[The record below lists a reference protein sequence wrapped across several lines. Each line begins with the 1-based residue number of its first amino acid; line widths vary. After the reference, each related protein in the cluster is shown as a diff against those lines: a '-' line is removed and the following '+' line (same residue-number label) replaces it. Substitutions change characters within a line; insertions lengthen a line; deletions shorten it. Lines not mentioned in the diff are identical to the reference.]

1 MCGIA
6 GAFDLV
12 GRRNFERSRLLRMT
26 GAIAHRGPDDEQVYF
41 EPGLALGMRR
51 LAIVDLAGGAQPI
64 CNETRD
70 VWVTFEGELYDHE
83 ARRAKLVERGHRFST
98 RCDTELWVHN
108 YEELGDGVF
117 RDAHGQFSVALW
129 DRNERT
135 LLLAR
140 DRVGIGPLFYAQH
153 DGWLLWASE
162 IKGLLASGMVDPRPD
177 ARGIDFVFN
186 FYSMPSERT
195 CFEGIRQIPPG
206 HFLKVKDGAISK
218 RQYWDLEF
226 PDRGEERE
234 FQSDDAAAEELE
246 SLLRAAVRRRL
257 VSEVPVSCYLS
268 GGLDS
273 TTVLALSTQEMGR
286 SVPSFTIGLDKAG
299 PTDERHKAAQSAEFF
314 GSKNTVVNIT
324 QDDLAT
330 ALPRLIEANE
340 GPVVDTACCCMIELA
355 QANRAAGNIVALTG
369 EGADEALAGYVW
381 FKRPRSKVQD
391 WLGRPLDQVVREVVL
406 SGLIGGPRGHRPPFR
421 AASGFR
427 FDQQLSWEIS
437 GQSREFLYS
446 GEMWKQLGDWSAY
459 DDLAVPTERMKRWH
473 PLNQSLYAG
482 YKVHLP
488 GSLLMGK
495 GDRALRASSTEGRY
509 PFLDEDVID
518 FCAQLPPRY
527 KVRGLTDKWL
537 LRRVAA
543 KIAPN
548 QIRSRQ
554 KEMFRATMS
563 PAFLRPT
570 RPAWV
575 DELLS
580 PASLRATGFFD
591 PAAVLQAR
599 NMQLSRS
606 KYSLA
611 RFSLDM
617 GLTAV
622 ISTQLWHHI
631 YCGGGLADLPSW
643 SPPERG
649 GDGVESPEVRYG
661 RYKRPT
667 GVKL

>member
-1 MCGIA
+1 MCGIV

-12 GRRNFERSRLLRMT
+12 GRRNFPRSRLLRMT
-26 GAIAHRGPDDEQVYF
+26 GAIAHRGPDDEQVHL
-41 EPGLALGMRR
+41 EPGLGLGVRR
-51 LAIVDLAGGAQPI
+51 LAIIDLEGGAQPL
-64 CNETRD
+64 CNETQD
-70 VWVTFEGELYDHE
+70 VWVSFEGELYDY
-83 ARRAKLVERGHRFST
+83 AANRTKLAQRGHRFST

-108 YEELGDGVF
+108 YEELGDDVF
-117 RDAHGQFSVALW
+117 REARGQFSVALW
-129 DRNERT
+129 DRNQRT

-162 IKGLLASGMVDPRPD
+162 VKGLLASGLIDPKPD
-177 ARGIDFVFN
+177 VRGIDFVFN
-186 FYSMPSERT
+186 FYSMPSGRT
-195 CFEGIRQIPPG
+195 CFQGIQQVQPG
-206 HFLKVKDGAISK
+206 YYLKVKDGAITHH
-218 RQYWDLEF
+218 QYWDLDYPNRGDERRF
-226 PDRGEERE
+226 KNPD
-234 FQSDDAAAEELE
+234 DAAEELE
-246 SLLRAAVRRRL
+246 ELLRAAVRRRL

-286 SVPSFTIGLDKAG
+286 PLSSFTIGLDNAG
-299 PTDERHKAAQSAEFF
+299 PADERHKAAQSAAFF
-314 GSKNTVVNIT
+314 GSENSVVNIT
-324 QDDLAT
+324 QDNLSA
-330 ALPRLIEANE
+330 ALPELIEANE

-381 FKRPRSKVQD
+381 FKRPHSQIQE
-391 WLGRPLDQVVREVVL
+391 WLGRPLDRVVREIAL
-406 SGLIGGPRGHRPPFR
+406 AGLIGGPRGRRPKFR

-446 GEMWKQLGDWSAY
+446 REMWNQLGDWSAY
-459 DDLAVPTERMKRWH
+459 DEIAIPRERMKRWH

-488 GSLLMGK
+488 GSLLAGK
-495 GDRALRASSTEGRY
+495 GDRALRAASTEGRY

-518 FCAQLPPRY
+518 FCAQLPPEY

-543 KIAPN
+543 KIAPD
-548 QIRSRQ
+548 QIRSRR

-570 RPAWV
+570 RPNWV

-580 PASLRATGFFD
+580 PASLRATGYFD
-591 PAAVLQAR
+591 AAGVSRAR
-599 NMQLSRS
+599 NMQLSAS
-606 KYSLA
+606 KYSLS
-611 RFSLDM
+611 RFSHDM

-631 YCGGGLADLPSW
+631 YCGGGLADLPTW
-643 SPPERG
+643 SPPERNE
-649 GDGVESPEVRYG
+649 GVVSGSSYVARS
-661 RYKRPT
+661 
-667 GVKL
+667 V